1 MSATHHPSRR
11 PLLLSLAVLCA
22 ACLVLEPASAAGRV
36 KARGATSNAEGGV
49 STGQASAGRGP
60 NGGAY
65 ARGSA
70 TTTDGQGNAQQVRGG
85 AARTP
90 AGGYGAR
97 GASTTVNADGSG
109 SRQAGFAASGPRGSA
124 QSSGA
129 FTRSADGTV
138 NGGRST
144 SATGA
149 QGNSYNGQTT
159 VQDNQVSHS
168 HSCTNAAGEVI
179 PCKQ

>member
-1 MSATHHPSRR
+1 MSKRHP
-11 PLLLSLAVLCA
+11 LHLFAAVLALCLAVPA
-22 ACLVLEPASAAGRV
+22 ADAAGRV
-36 KARGATSNAEGGV
+36 KARGATTNAEGGYTAG
-49 STGQASAGRGP
+49 SASAGRGP

-65 ARGSA
+65 ARGGA
-70 TTTDGQGNAQQVRGG
+70 TTTDGQGNAQNVRGG

-90 AGGYGAR
+90 SGGYGAR

-109 SRQAGFAASGPRGSA
+109 SRQAGFAASGARGSA
-124 QSSGA
+124 ASSGA

-144 SATGA
+144 QATGA
-149 QGNSYNGQTT
+149 NGNSYSGQTT

-168 HSCTNAAGEVI
+168 HQCTNAAGEVI
-179 PCKQ
+179 ACK